1 MHRLQIFHHDP
12 DLDLKPGMLTLEF
25 DVDDGNRSLLDTLIR
40 LKSIDPSLSLR
51 RSCREDIGGS
61 DAMTTHGKNG
71 LACLTNMRTLPGT
84 VVLKPLPGLPALPVM
99 RDLIVD
105 MTQLFKQHHSIK
117 RYLVNNAPPP
127 ERGRLQSPQ
136 ERDELNGLYE
146 CILCACCTSARP
158 SCWWNLGKYVG
169 PAGLLQ
175 AYRFPRRQSGPGHPL
190 ATRQSPGP
198 LIGYSVAGRY

>member
-25 DVDDGNRSLLDTLIR
+25 DVDDSDRSLLDTLIR

-51 RSCREDIGGS
+51 RSCREGV
-61 DAMTTHGKNG
+61 
-71 LACLTNMRTLPGT
+71 AC
-84 VVLKPLPGLPALPVM
+84 
-99 RDLIVD
+99 
-105 MTQLFKQHHSIK
+105 
-117 RYLVNNAPPP
+117 
-127 ERGRLQSPQ
+127 
-136 ERDELNGLYE
+136 
-146 CILCACCTSARP
+146 P
-158 SCWWNLGKYVG
+158 SYWWNPDKYVG